1 MTQQPTRTN
10 LRTRVGHFATIMGG
24 IIDCAAAA
32 EAGRKPS
39 RDALRRA
46 GISPNAFDRDR
57 G

>member
-10 LRTRVGHFATIMGG
+10 LRTRVGNFATFMGG
-24 IIDCAAAA
+24 IIECAAAA
-32 EAGRKPS
+32 EAGRKPG

-46 GISPNAFDRDR
+46 GLDASAFDSQR